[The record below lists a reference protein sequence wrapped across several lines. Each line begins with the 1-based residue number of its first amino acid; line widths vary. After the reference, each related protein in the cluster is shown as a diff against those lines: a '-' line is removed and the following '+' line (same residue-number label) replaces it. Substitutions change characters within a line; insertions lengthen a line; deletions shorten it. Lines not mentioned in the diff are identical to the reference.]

1 MAATELRVF
10 IADTECTGVDP
21 AKDQVVELAMMDLPS
36 TPEAFMK
43 AKLEDLPMMHSLY
56 GHDVPMSLGALAA
69 HGIPATE
76 LEGKPK
82 FDRVN
87 RMGKNGAGESGYMIG
102 HNVDFDSDF
111 LDNQGCKH
119 ICTLALARYVFPDL
133 DSHTQSAVLLHIGRI
148 TKNGEAWALDLIKGA
163 HRADADVMNCARV
176 LKYLIFM
183 ISKGKQVVGGLSWE
197 DIYQVC
203 MEARV
208 PKIMT
213 FGKFKGLEVQD
224 VEPKWAEWY
233 AGQENA
239 DKWVLTALR
248 RAGVL
253 TV

>member
-1 MAATELRVF
+1 MADTKDRVF
-10 IADTECTGVDP
+10 IADTECTGIE
-21 AKDQVVELAMMDLPS
+21 AGKDQVVELAMMDLPK

-43 AKLEDLPMMHSLY
+43 AKLEDLAMSHHLY
-56 GHDVPMSLGALAA
+56 GHDVPMTLGALAA
-69 HGIPATE
+69 HRIPATE

-82 FDRVN
+82 FDRDN
-87 RMGKNGAGESGYMIG
+87 RMGKGGAGETGYMIG

-111 LDNQGCKH
+111 LNNQGCKH
-119 ICTLALARYVFPDL
+119 ICTLALARHVFPEL

-148 TKNGEAWALDLIKGA
+148 TKNGEAWALDLIKNA

-183 ISKGKQVVGGLSWE
+183 ISRGKQVVGGLSWE

-203 MEARV
+203 LEARI
-208 PKIMT
+208 PKVMA

-224 VEPKWAEWY
+224 VEPSWAEWY
-233 AGQENA
+233 AKQDNA

-253 TV
+253 ES